1 MNESIIIKIEEKIM
15 TLGERLREVRKE
27 KDLTKQELG
36 NTLNVPKDRIKL
48 YESGEETPSDFYLTA
63 FAQYFDISV
72 EELLLIK

>member
-1 MNESIIIKIEEKIM
+1 M
-15 TLGERLREVRKE
+15 TLGERLRQVRKE

-48 YESGEETPSDFYLTA
+48 YELGEEIPSDFYLTA

-72 EELLLIK
+72 EELLLLK

>member
-1 MNESIIIKIEEKIM
+1 MK
-15 TLGERLREVRKE
+15 LGERLREVRKA

-48 YESGEETPSDFYLTA
+48 YESGEEIPSDFYLTA

-72 EELLLIK
+72 EELLLLK